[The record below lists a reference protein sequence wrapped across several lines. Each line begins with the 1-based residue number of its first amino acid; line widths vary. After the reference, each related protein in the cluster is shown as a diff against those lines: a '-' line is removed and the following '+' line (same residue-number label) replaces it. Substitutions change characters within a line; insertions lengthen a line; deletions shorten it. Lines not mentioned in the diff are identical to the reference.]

1 MMFMS
6 ILGGSYKKSNN
17 VSFKHLFEM
26 IGLILFDK
34 IHINVMFIMSIDP
47 SINYRHYLV
56 IEVGKFNGVRILV

>member
-1 MMFMS
+1 M
-6 ILGGSYKKSNN
+6 
-17 VSFKHLFEM
+17 SFKHLFEM

-47 SINYRHYLV
+47 SINYRQYLV